1 MFKRVL
7 LAAAVAAAVS
17 APAFAEVSISGSAEM
32 DFFART
38 NNGDGTKDAAGN
50 DNTTTKFLQEIAIVV
65 NVDGKDKLDN
75 GSTLS
80 WRLAQKVA
88 TDWRFDS
95 FGAREAWIAY
105 GGDWGSLK
113 FGNQWSNTYLIQDWP
128 YASKGFS
135 GTMGEPG
142 YTGFGSGISYTSPS
156 FGGFNLQ
163 AAYDFGNGNKD
174 APTAYEVTL
183 QGAIGPVNL
192 DMGYF
197 AVEDGAPVSHGG
209 SKGNNLTGE
218 RKIGTDAV
226 TGKDIMES
234 LKGGKFSNW
243 IIGARGS
250 IADVAIRAAVRNIT
264 SEVGTA
270 GKNVKADQMGYLL
283 SGTYGF
289 GKNALSL
296 GYMHQT
302 AEKDG
307 ESHSDNDFDTIGFQ
321 WDYSLSKNTG
331 AFLQIR
337 HNMVG
342 KNWADNEAAWQNAD
356 GKAGSKDN
364 STRILVGTWT
374 GF

>member
-17 APAFAEVSISGSAEM
+17 APAFAEVSINGSVEM
-32 DFFART
+32 DLFYRT
-38 NNGDGTKDAAGN
+38 NNTTDGGGKM
-50 DNTTTKFLQEIAIVV
+50 LQEIAIVV

-88 TDWRFDS
+88 TPDRFDA
-95 FGAREAWIAY
+95 FGIREAWVAY
-105 GGDWGSLK
+105 GGDWGTLK

-128 YASKGFS
+128 YGSKGFS
-135 GTMGEPG
+135 GTMGEVPN
-142 YTGFGSGISYTSPS
+142 TGFGQGISYASPS
-156 FGGFNLQ
+156 FGGFNLT
-163 AAYDFGNGNKD
+163 AAYDFGGGNSD
-174 APTAYEVTL
+174 SATAYEVTL

-197 AVEDGAPVSHGG
+197 AVEDGMPQTAGRDWAGG
-209 SKGNNLTGE
+209 PTAGKPNGVTTDKG
-218 RKIGTDAV
+218 A
-226 TGKDIMES
+226 S
-234 LKGGKFSNW
+234 YSNW
-243 IIGARGS
+243 VVGARGS

-264 SEVGTA
+264 TETNKGVE
-270 GKNVKADQMGYLL
+270 ADQMGYLL

-296 GYMHQT
+296 GYMLQT
-302 AEKDG
+302 AKKDG
-307 ESHSDNDFDTIGFQ
+307 QVQNDNDFETIGFQ

-342 KNWADNEAAWQNAD
+342 NDWDKNAAIWQNAD
-356 GKAGSKDN
+356 GKAGNQDN
-364 STRILVGTWT
+364 ATRILVGTWT

>member
-17 APAFAEVSISGSAEM
+17 APAFAEVSINGSVEM

-38 NNGDGTKDAAGN
+38 NNGDGTANGS
-50 DNTTTKFLQEIAIVV
+50 TTKFLQEIAIVV

-88 TDWRFDS
+88 TPDRFDS
-95 FGAREAWIAY
+95 FGIREAWVAY
-105 GGDWGSLK
+105 GGDWGTLK

-128 YASKGFS
+128 YGSKGFS
-135 GTMGEPG
+135 GTMGEVPN
-142 YTGFGSGISYTSPS
+142 TGFGSGISYASPS
-156 FGGFNLQ
+156 FGGFNLT

-174 APTAYEVTL
+174 AATAYEVTL

-192 DMGYF
+192 DLGYF
-197 AVEDGAPVSHGG
+197 AADDGEPVSAGRDWSTNASSKPNG
-209 SKGNNLTGE
+209 LSNSKG
-218 RKIGTDAV
+218 A
-226 TGKDIMES
+226 S
-234 LKGGKFSNW
+234 YSNW
-243 IIGARGS
+243 VVGARGS
-250 IADVAIRAAVRNIT
+250 IADVAIRAAVRNVT
-264 SEVGTA
+264 TETA
-270 GKNVKADQMGYLL
+270 AGVEADQMGYLL

-289 GKNALSL
+289 GKHALSL
-296 GYMHQT
+296 GYMLQT

-307 ESHSDNDFDTIGFQ
+307 QKQDDNDFETIGFQ

-342 KNWADNEAAWQNAD
+342 KDWGNNAAIWQNAD
-356 GKAGSKDN
+356 GKADSKDN
-364 STRILVGTWT
+364 ATRILVGTWT

>member
-17 APAFAEVSISGSAEM
+17 APAFAEVSINGSVEM
-32 DFFART
+32 DLFYRT
-38 NNGDGTKDAAGN
+38 NNTTDGGGKM
-50 DNTTTKFLQEIAIVV
+50 LQEIAIVV

-88 TDWRFDS
+88 TPDRFDA
-95 FGAREAWIAY
+95 FGIREAWVAY
-105 GGDWGSLK
+105 GGDWGTLK

-128 YASKGFS
+128 YGSKGFS
-135 GTMGEPG
+135 GTMGEVDNV
-142 YTGFGSGISYTSPS
+142 GFGQGISYASPT
-156 FGGFNLQ
+156 FGGFNLT
-163 AAYDFGNGNKD
+163 AAYDFGGGNSD
-174 APTAYEVTL
+174 SATAYEVTL

-197 AVEDGAPVSHGG
+197 TVQDGSPVPAGRDWSSSVATAGKPNG
-209 SKGNNLTGE
+209 VKT
-218 RKIGTDAV
+218 KIGDSF
-226 TGKDIMES
+226 E
-234 LKGGKFSNW
+234 NW
-243 IIGARGS
+243 IVGARGS
-250 IADVAIRAAVRNIT
+250 IGDVAIRAAVRGVSN
-264 SEVGTA
+264 EVS
-270 GKNVKADQMGYLL
+270 GKSADQIGYLL

-296 GYMHQT
+296 GYFAQT

-307 ESHSDNDFDTIGFQ
+307 ENHSDNEFNTIGFQ

-331 AFLQIR
+331 AFLQVR

-342 KNWADNEAAWQNAD
+342 KNWDANYAQWQNAD
-356 GKAGSKDN
+356 GKAANQDN
-364 STRILVGTWT
+364 ATRILVGTWT